1 MRLWLFSH
9 YVTRLA
15 IMPHA
20 PRPSHICLM
29 AQPVS
34 PRWHTRPCV
43 LPRWRHLILCHFL
56 YMFSSAPHISLE
68 FFSRL
73 QGVQFVFDCCMGLRP
88 YDGEGCILADDMGL
102 GHIYTHFPHLSHAIL
117 PIYQPRF
124 SFFRLQAKLSNR
136 SPSSGLSC
144 ARFKSRFFRMPQLI
158 LARLLVWQGP
168 GAKRPLRRFFR
179 LRLLFN
185 QLSRLRCLEYLSF

>member
-1 MRLWLFSH
+1 MRLWFFSH
-9 YVTRLA
+9 MSHALPSCHTRPVLT
-15 IMPHA
+15 
-20 PRPSHICLM
+20 HICLM

-43 LPRWRHLILCHFL
+43 VPTWRHLILCHFL
-56 YMFSSAPHISLE
+56 YMFSSAPHIYVSLE

-117 PIYQPRF
+117 PISQRRF
-124 SFFRLQAKLSNR
+124 SFFSIAGKTLQSITILWTLMCQVRISFLSHATADFGQIV
-136 SPSSGLSC
+136 S
-144 ARFKSRFFRMPQLI
+144 
-158 LARLLVWQGP
+158 
-168 GAKRPLRRFFR
+168 
-179 LRLLFN
+179 
-185 QLSRLRCLEYLSF
+185 LERAWG